1 MGDAFR
7 LAFLGG
13 TQNLDGFL
21 RSEGIGQVAEV
32 ESRNELFGLH
42 LGKEQ
47 PERLAGALGFEVP
60 QSRKHG
66 TDCHMFNALL
76 RAEPAQLRIAH
87 EHIPCETHV
96 VEQFLD
102 VTSDEG
108 FGHGVDGSDD
118 DIIAA
123 ADGEDE
129 SIAGIT
135 GICGDDNIGR
145 GIIRIGVHGVGAGE
159 GGRCRESEIIGGDFG
174 NNAHDALPSLEKC
187 LISKREGGHSAALP
201 SGGGQPDVSR
211 RQW

>member
-1 MGDAFR
+1 M
-7 LAFLGG
+7 
-13 TQNLDGFL
+13 LD
-21 RSEGIGQVAEV
+21 
-32 ESRNELFGLH
+32 
-42 LGKEQ
+42 
-47 PERLAGALGFEVP
+47 
-60 QSRKHG
+60 
-66 TDCHMFNALL
+66 ALL

-102 VTSDEG
+102 VASDEG

-129 SIAGIT
+129 SVAGIT
-135 GICGDDNIGR
+135 GIRGDDNIGR

>member
-66 TDCHMFNALL
+66 TDCHMLDTLL
-76 RAEPAQLRIAH
+76 RAKPA
-87 EHIPCETHV
+87 
-96 VEQFLD
+96 
-102 VTSDEG
+102 
-108 FGHGVDGSDD
+108 
-118 DIIAA
+118 
-123 ADGEDE
+123 
-129 SIAGIT
+129 
-135 GICGDDNIGR
+135 
-145 GIIRIGVHGVGAGE
+145 
-159 GGRCRESEIIGGDFG
+159 
-174 NNAHDALPSLEKC
+174 
-187 LISKREGGHSAALP
+187 
-201 SGGGQPDVSR
+201 
-211 RQW
+211 